1 MRISRQVLSRPQLF
15 SILQVLLGVSGYTM
29 ICFMFNMLD
38 ELTPIFAAAPI
49 SRGGESFVWE
59 NRSCIVSFTVTHQ
72 DLRCSALILPLPRAW
87 LHWLLC
93 PCVPLMDWPAFY
105 LIGATMMWAFPCAC
119 IMVTRPCLRTGLD
132 FSSSQ
137 LSLPL
142 SISGVA
148 LMVWSLVFFPIVQR
162 CLGARAC
169 AVFGLASTVFLSIAL
184 GCTSYLAQAN
194 TAVSGIVAAL
204 TVILVL
210 KACVQQL
217 CFPTSMVRALP
228 SWCNP

>member
-1 MRISRQVLSRPQLF
+1 MS
-15 SILQVLLGVSGYTM
+15 
-29 ICFMFNMLD
+29 
-38 ELTPIFAAAPI
+38 
-49 SRGGESFVWE
+49 
-59 NRSCIVSFTVTHQ
+59 SCEHG
-72 DLRCSALILPLPRAW
+72 SA
-87 LHWLLC
+87 
-93 PCVPLMDWPAFY
+93 
-105 LIGATMMWAFPCAC
+105 CA
-119 IMVTRPCLRTGLD
+119 GLD

-142 SISGVA
+142 SVSGVA

-169 AVFGLASTVFLSIAL
+169 AVTGLASTVFLAMAL
-184 GCTSYLAQAN
+184 GCTSFLAQAH
-194 TAVSGIVAAL
+194 TSAAGIVAAL

-228 SWCNP
+228 SSH

>member
-1 MRISRQVLSRPQLF
+1 M
-15 SILQVLLGVSGYTM
+15 G
-29 ICFMFNMLD
+29 
-38 ELTPIFAAAPI
+38 AAP
-49 SRGGESFVWE
+49 RW
-59 NRSCIVSFTVTHQ
+59 
-72 DLRCSALILPLPRAW
+72 A
-87 LHWLLC
+87 LLC
-93 PCVPLMDWPAFY
+93 ACVMA
-105 LIGATMMWAFPCAC
+105 
-119 IMVTRPCLRTGLD
+119 TRPCPCTGLD

-194 TAVSGIVAAL
+194 TTVSGIVAAL

-217 CFPTSMVRALP
+217 CFPTSMVRALLL
-228 SWCNP
+228 WYNR